1 MMRQLH
7 FAMLDLELH
16 ARFKPGGKETV
27 FDVDHRIAQKT
38 MVMPPL
44 PEDRY
49 CTAPTCSSCT
59 DMAGALSPFLDS
71 LFPPPLPHP
80 WGSLLFSHA
89 GALISP
95 IILNTASPSPYPTLP
110 YPTLPYPTLPYPTLP
125 YPTLPYPTLLD
136 STL

>member
-38 MVMPPL
+38 LVMPPL

-49 CTAPTCSSCT
+49 CSAPRCPPCR
-59 DMAGALSPFLDS
+59 DMAGALSIMLASCRLP
-71 LFPPPLPHP
+71 PPPL
-80 WGSLLFSHA
+80 GATCSLLM
-89 GALISP
+89 LKP
-95 IILNTASPSPYPTLP
+95 
-110 YPTLPYPTLPYPTLP
+110 
-125 YPTLPYPTLLD
+125 
-136 STL
+136 